1 MYQARTKV
9 EVFVCVSSTI
19 KGGGLFVYQAHIKV
33 KGLFVYKAHTQVG
46 YFVFVSSTHTNRG
59 LCLCIKHTQR

>member
-9 EVFVCVSSTI
+9 EVFVCVPSTI

-33 KGLFVYKAHTQVG
+33 KGLFVYQAHIKVG
-46 YFVFVSSTHTNRG
+46 V
-59 LCLCIKHTQR
+59 CLCIKHT